1 MDRCES
7 FTTKKIACYLLVVLM
22 ATGMKYFYSRSTSED
37 LVWIL
42 GPTASLV
49 EFITGAPFTR
59 EVNIGYVCAASQVA
73 IVPAC
78 AGINFMIAAFSMTA
92 LTLIYHARQKRHL
105 TICVLA
111 GLAAAYGFTLGAN
124 CLRIALSINLYRADI
139 YSLLI
144 TPERVHRLAGIATY
158 FISLCL
164 LYFSVRK
171 ITQYR
176 TFFPVGGKNYEGRT
190 FESSLL
196 SCLVPLSWYLLVAL
210 ALPAINQAS
219 GINHALF
226 REHAWSVFAVS
237 FLLFVM
243 MFLLV
248 MCYRLIQTK
257 QATYTG
263 NDYEN
268 ADSHRG

>member
-1 MDRCES
+1 MNRCDL
-7 FTTKKIACYLLVVLM
+7 FTTKRIACCLLVVLM

-49 EFITGAPFTR
+49 EFITCTPFVR
-59 EVNIGYVCAASQVA
+59 EVNIGYVCAASQMA

-92 LTLIYHARQKRHL
+92 LTLIYHSRQNRHL
-105 TICVLA
+105 SICVLA
-111 GLAAAYGFTLGAN
+111 GLAAAYVFTLGAN
-124 CLRIALSINLYRADI
+124 SLRIALSIHLYRADI
-139 YSLLI
+139 YSILI
-144 TPERVHRLAGIATY
+144 TPERVHRLTGIAVY

-171 ITQYR
+171 ITSCR
-176 TFFPVGGKNYEGRT
+176 TFFPIGWKNECNT
-190 FESSLL
+190 FKSSLL
-196 SCLVPLSWYLLVAL
+196 SCLVPLCWYLLVAL

-226 REHAWSVFAVS
+226 REHAWSVFTVS

-248 MCYRLIQTK
+248 MCYRLNQTK
-257 QATYTG
+257 QATYMG

>member
-1 MDRCES
+1 MNRYDP
-7 FTTKKIACYLLVVLM
+7 FTAKKIACCLLVVLM
-22 ATGMKYFYSRSTSED
+22 AAGMKYFYSRSTSED

-49 EFITGAPFTR
+49 EFITGAQFVK
-59 EVNIGYVCAASQVA
+59 EVNIGYVSAASQVA

-92 LTLIYHARQKRHL
+92 LTLIYRARQKRYL

-124 CLRIALSINLYRADI
+124 SLRIALSIHLYQADI

-144 TPERVHRLAGIATY
+144 TPERVHRLAGIAIY
-158 FISLCL
+158 FICLCL

-171 ITQYR
+171 ITSRR
-176 TFFPVGGKNYEGRT
+176 TFFPVGGKKDEGRT
-190 FESSLL
+190 FKNSLL
-196 SCLVPLSWYLLVAL
+196 SCLVPLCWYLLVAL

-219 GINHALF
+219 GKNHALF
-226 REHAWSVFAVS
+226 REHAWSVFTVS

-257 QATYTG
+257 QATHTG